1 MANFEKAFKLVVE
14 AEGGYVNDKDDKGGE
29 TFMGV
34 TRKNHPKLKMWEIID
49 KYIDMYNSTYG
60 INKFLKNKED
70 VMKEVRD
77 VYKKEYWDKLMLDD
91 VNYQRVANSLFDD
104 CVNRGIGATLK
115 LIRAVYGLANK
126 TTISQIIPIINANGR
141 KKR

>member
-14 AEGGYVNDKDDKGGE
+14 AEGGYVHDKDDKGGE
-29 TFMGV
+29 TFMGI

-60 INKFLKNKED
+60 INKFLTNRED
-70 VMKEVRD
+70 VMKEIRD
-77 VYKKEYWDKLMLDD
+77 VYKKLYWDKLMLDD
-91 VNYQRVANSLFDD
+91 VNYQRVANSLFND
-104 CVNRGIGATLK
+104 CVNRGVSATLK
-115 LIRAVYGLANK
+115 LIRSVYGLANK
-126 TTISQIIPIINANGR
+126 TPVSQIIPIINANGR